1 MEQLRV
7 FARTV
12 EQACYDQI
20 ERFMRSPASEGS
32 QVRIMPDTH
41 AGKGCVVGFTM
52 TIQDRVVPNLVGV
65 DIGCFSGDTKVKLT
79 DGRDL
84 SFLELIEEEKKGI
97 EHYGY
102 SLDKNGNVQVSKLEL
117 PRKIKTVPYTLI
129 ITLDNGEKIRCTDDH
144 IFYKRNMEEV
154 AAKDLK
160 VGDSLYPLY
169 LKKRN
174 ELLNENFLS
183 ENGLL
188 DKNDEHL
195 CVYDVIYNGYK
206 YVHWLSDDYNFRHN
220 QVRNIHSFVR
230 HHLDFDKFNND
241 PTNIE
246 RVSFKEHFRIHCE
259 NIGYLSKIGKSGY
272 KRLVSK
278 YGEEKA
284 REFCSIAGMKRAY
297 STWHGVNSERNRKI
311 VGKILTA
318 RNKSEN
324 AREQS
329 RQRQITN
336 NTTKFSEQN
345 KQERFIN
352 RQKISKIKK
361 YLEYMVKNNLE
372 ITEENWKF
380 VRSNFY
386 NCFHWDKMNSILN
399 EVHLTYQDVLDGKV
413 NKNHYIKSIERI
425 DEEIDVYCL
434 TCFEFSNFALS
445 SGVFVHNCGML
456 ALEVDE
462 VTPQDFVAMC
472 RHVPVGFSSHLEPV
486 ADFDLSDLVAPVEH
500 QYRVL
505 CSIGTLGSGNHFI
518 ELNRMSSGRMMV
530 VIHTGSRNLGVQ
542 VCRYHQ
548 GVAGAGELDYLTGS
562 QMEDYLHDMEITQR
576 YAQANRSAIRDIL
589 VAHGLRVHSEFET
602 VHNYISFEDMVL
614 RKGAISCQ
622 LGERV
627 LIPLNMRDGS
637 LIGVGRGNQEWNYS
651 GPHGAGRLLPRGLA
665 RQQLSLADFQASMT
679 GIYSETVLQETID
692 ESPACYKDA
701 HEIIELVQDTIEI
714 VDHISV
720 VANFK
725 GF

>member
-32 QVRIMPDTH
+32 QVRVMPDTH

-65 DIGCFSGDTKVKLT
+65 DIG
-79 DGRDL
+79 
-84 SFLELIEEEKKGI
+84 
-97 EHYGY
+97 
-102 SLDKNGNVQVSKLEL
+102 
-117 PRKIKTVPYTLI
+117 
-129 ITLDNGEKIRCTDDH
+129 
-144 IFYKRNMEEV
+144 
-154 AAKDLK
+154 
-160 VGDSLYPLY
+160 
-169 LKKRN
+169 
-174 ELLNENFLS
+174 
-183 ENGLL
+183 
-188 DKNDEHL
+188 
-195 CVYDVIYNGYK
+195 
-206 YVHWLSDDYNFRHN
+206 
-220 QVRNIHSFVR
+220 
-230 HHLDFDKFNND
+230 
-241 PTNIE
+241 
-246 RVSFKEHFRIHCE
+246 
-259 NIGYLSKIGKSGY
+259 
-272 KRLVSK
+272 
-278 YGEEKA
+278 
-284 REFCSIAGMKRAY
+284 
-297 STWHGVNSERNRKI
+297 
-311 VGKILTA
+311 
-318 RNKSEN
+318 
-324 AREQS
+324 
-329 RQRQITN
+329 
-336 NTTKFSEQN
+336 
-345 KQERFIN
+345 
-352 RQKISKIKK
+352 
-361 YLEYMVKNNLE
+361 
-372 ITEENWKF
+372 
-380 VRSNFY
+380 
-386 NCFHWDKMNSILN
+386 
-399 EVHLTYQDVLDGKV
+399 
-413 NKNHYIKSIERI
+413 
-425 DEEIDVYCL
+425 
-434 TCFEFSNFALS
+434 
-445 SGVFVHNCGML
+445 CGML

-486 ADFDLSDLVAPVEH
+486 VDFDLSDLVAPVEH

-576 YAQANRSAIRDIL
+576 YAQANRRAIRDIL

-602 VHNYISFEDMVL
+602 VHNYISFEDMIL

-637 LIGVGRGNQEWNYS
+637 LIGVGRGNPEWNCS
-651 GPHGAGRLLPRGLA
+651 GPHGAGRLLSRGLA
-665 RQQLSLADFQASMT
+665 RQRLSLADFQASMA

-692 ESPACYKDA
+692 EAPACYKDA